1 MKKIFISQPVQGLSE
16 EEIKRERKE
25 IVRAIAEEYG
35 KDTKILGNYYLI
47 DDLNLLVSELKD
59 LANATAA
66 FFARGWQES
75 KRCKIE
81 HDIAE
86 AYGLEIVCD

>member
-35 KDTKILGNYYLI
+35 EDTKILGNYYLI

>member
-25 IVRAIAEEYG
+25 IVEAIAEEYG
-35 KDTKILGNYYLI
+35 KDTKILGDYYLI
-47 DDLNLLVSELKD
+47 DDLNSLVSELKD

-66 FFARGWQES
+66 FFAHGWKES

>member
-35 KDTKILGNYYLI
+35 EDTKILGNYYLI

-75 KRCKIE
+75 K
-81 HDIAE
+81 
-86 AYGLEIVCD
+86 